1 MTDLVLA
8 QAAKRDAEQR
18 PGGAP
23 YMSYPGF
30 QNYFAR
36 FRTEGLP
43 SRFDGSYFGNAS
55 GSLVSQVR
63 STLHHLDLI
72 DEERRPTE
80 LLKIIAEADDAE
92 QKQHLRTIFEEKYSD
107 ALALGKNATSGELA
121 DVFRNRGLTG
131 ATVEK
136 AITFYLGM
144 AQDLGFELSPHFRKG
159 RPPTS
164 NGAARRRRPQKT
176 AERTPP
182 PPPPTQQRTNSQPTT
197 LEEQKAAYVTML
209 MDLAKREDM
218 SGDAQPA
225 LLDRIERALGIGGSP
240 PTPQD
245 GGGGDTTNLP

>member
-1 MTDLVLA
+1 MPERSTAYVLCFWHEPTSEIG
-8 QAAKRDAEQR
+8 RDRLRLHVEVARHVADRPPVRSERFYAEE
-18 PGGAP
+18 A
-23 YMSYPGF
+23 S
-30 QNYFAR
+30 

-80 LLKIIAEADDAE
+80 LLKIIADADDAE

-144 AQDLGFELSPHFRKG
+144 AQDLGVPFGSA
-159 RPPTS
+159 
-164 NGAARRRRPQKT
+164 AARRHRRM
-176 AERTPP
+176 AEGETPRICP
-182 PPPPTQQRTNSQPTT
+182 
-197 LEEQKAAYVTML
+197 
-209 MDLAKREDM
+209 
-218 SGDAQPA
+218 SGI
-225 LLDRIERALGIGGSP
+225 RGSIP
-240 PTPQD
+240 RP
-245 GGGGDTTNLP
+245 NR